1 VFLVTG
7 EGQLVL
13 ANKEGLRL
21 LEERDG
27 LSYDHGRYK
36 GATVPDSHAIAY
48 LIGECDRAARGA
60 SLAPAG
66 IARLRRPSGR
76 ADLVVRGLPLAT
88 ATASTFGVGALA
100 SVALVVHDPDHIM
113 APIERLVAE
122 GLGLSGAEVAVAM
135 RVWEGDGVA
144 QAAVSLG
151 LSPNTIKSHLKT
163 IYETLGINRQ
173 SALVRR
179 IAILL
184 ASLGWEQRQ

>member
-1 VFLVTG
+1 
-7 EGQLVL
+7 
-13 ANKEGLRL
+13 
-21 LEERDG
+21 
-27 LSYDHGRYK
+27 
-36 GATVPDSHAIAY
+36 
-48 LIGECDRAARGA
+48 
-60 SLAPAG
+60 
-66 IARLRRPSGR
+66 
-76 ADLVVRGLPLAT
+76 
-88 ATASTFGVGALA
+88 LA